1 MINRDQLPKSKRLV
15 VKIGSSMVTAD
26 GAGIDRSHLADWAEQ
41 IARLK
46 QKGID
51 VLLVSSG
58 AVSEGMSRLGW
69 SSRPKALHHLQA
81 AAAVGQMGVI
91 QAYAHTFRSH
101 QINTAQILLT
111 HDDLSNR
118 KRYLNARS
126 TINALLSMGVL
137 PIINENDSVATEE
150 IQFGD
155 NDTLAAL
162 VANLVQADTLAIL
175 TDQAGLYERNPSEHS
190 DAKLISHTQSNDPLL
205 DKMVESSAGKLGT
218 GGMKTKLK
226 AARLAARS
234 GTATIIASGHEPDI
248 LNRLIEGEAIGT
260 FLAPTSEPLDARKQW
275 LAGQLQPKG
284 TVMLDEG
291 AVTVIKSGGCSLLAV
306 GVIGV
311 TGTFIRGELVECLN
325 QQHQTIARG
334 LINYSAQETHRIKG
348 KPSDRIEEELG
359 YIDEDELIH
368 RDNMVVY

>member
-26 GAGIDRSHLADWAEQ
+26 GAGIDRSHLAHWAEQ

-46 QKGID
+46 KKEID

-69 SSRPKALHHLQA
+69 NSRPKALHHLQA

-101 QINTAQILLT
+101 KIDTAQILLT

-126 TINALLSMGVL
+126 TINALLTLGVL

-162 VANLVQADTLAIL
+162 VANLAQADALIIL
-175 TDQAGLYERNPSEHS
+175 TDQAGLYERNPAEHS
-190 DAKLISHTQSNDPLL
+190 DAKLISYTQSNDPLL
-205 DKMVESSAGKLGT
+205 DKMVESSAGNLGT

-234 GTATIIASGHEPDI
+234 GTTTIIASGHEPDI
-248 LNRLIEGEAIGT
+248 LNRLITGETIGT
-260 FLAPTSEPLDARKQW
+260 FLAPASEPLDARKQW

-284 TVMLDEG
+284 TVTLDDG
-291 AVTVIKSGGCSLLAV
+291 AVAVIKSGGCSLLAV
-306 GVIGV
+306 GVTSVAGK
-311 TGTFIRGELVECLN
+311 FIRGELVECLN
-325 QQHQTIARG
+325 QQHQVIARG
-334 LINYSAQETHRIKG
+334 LINYSAQEAHRIKG
-348 KPSDRIEEELG
+348 KPSNQIEKELG

-368 RDNMVVY
+368 RDNMVIH